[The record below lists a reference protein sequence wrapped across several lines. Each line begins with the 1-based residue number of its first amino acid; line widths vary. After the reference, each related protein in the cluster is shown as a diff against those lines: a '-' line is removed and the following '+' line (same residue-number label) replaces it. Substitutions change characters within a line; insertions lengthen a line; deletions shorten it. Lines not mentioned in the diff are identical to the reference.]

1 MEVRIPGR
9 YCKYRV
15 SRVGLK
21 VSVESRTA
29 LSVSPPDR
37 SGRTLAAVILSW
49 EYLIWEDG
57 NRGICD

>member
-1 MEVRIPGR
+1 MEVR
-9 YCKYRV
+9 V
-15 SRVGLK
+15 SHVGLK